1 MSYNNIEGET
11 VTKKKNESK
20 ISIADQEWRN
30 IFNDFNIIEEIETK
44 GKYEIDSKVIKKY
57 REPRLMAKWD
67 YTDSLPQIFKET
79 KINIL
84 PISRSSYSL
93 GQFLLYE
100 KLPEDI
106 DTVTDITIIHLDDF
120 ETINIKNI
128 SSEATAINILQLSG
142 ILEDF
147 LKLPEK
153 EKFHNTFNGRMSS
166 GEFDFKVNT
175 IKK

>member
-1 MSYNNIEGET
+1 
-11 VTKKKNESK
+11 
-20 ISIADQEWRN
+20 
-30 IFNDFNIIEEIETK
+30 
-44 GKYEIDSKVIKKY
+44 
-57 REPRLMAKWD
+57 MAKWD

-142 ILEDF
+142 IL
-147 LKLPEK
+147 
-153 EKFHNTFNGRMSS
+153 
-166 GEFDFKVNT
+166 
-175 IKK
+175 